1 MTEPAPP
8 PEAAPDP
15 AKRRF
20 IVMQAVRLAGVVTVL
35 AGMLIATGKLP
46 VVPRLAGFLIMV
58 VGFLDM
64 AVMPLVLARRWRT
77 PKP

>member
-1 MTEPAPP
+1 MNTPP
-8 PEAAPDP
+8 PDP
-15 AKRRF
+15 ARRRF
-20 IVMQAVRLAGVVTVL
+20 LVMQAVRLAGVVTVL

-46 VVPRLAGFLIMV
+46 VAPKLAGYLIMV